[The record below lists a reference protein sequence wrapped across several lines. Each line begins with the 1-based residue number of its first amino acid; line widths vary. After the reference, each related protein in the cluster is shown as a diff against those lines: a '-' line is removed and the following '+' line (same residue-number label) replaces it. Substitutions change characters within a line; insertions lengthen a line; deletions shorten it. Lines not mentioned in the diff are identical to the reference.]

1 VRRLIVFVML
11 FVLVTVGAV
20 GLSGLLGRLFDALP
34 GNLPGGVD
42 ALAGDATSG
51 LAQALAVTLIGGP
64 LGAVLWWA
72 V

>member
-1 VRRLIVFVML
+1 ML

-20 GLSGLLGRLFDALP
+20 GLSGLLGRLFDALPGNLP